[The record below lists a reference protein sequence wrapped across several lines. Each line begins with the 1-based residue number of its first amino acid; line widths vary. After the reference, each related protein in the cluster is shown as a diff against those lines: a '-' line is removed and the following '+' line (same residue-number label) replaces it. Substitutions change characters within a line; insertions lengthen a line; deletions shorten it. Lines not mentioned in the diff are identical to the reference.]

1 MLAFTDQWSGSI
13 YQRLNN
19 IQYYFHLK
27 ETNDS
32 LVRENARLRNQLLEN
47 FSYPDTAHTA
57 ITIQDTAG
65 NRHYVYLPAK
75 VVNNSITSAIN
86 YITLYRGKLQGVRPN
101 MGVVSTNGIVGIVSS
116 VSDNYAVVMSLLHKD
131 TRISAMLKHS
141 GNTGTV
147 KWDDVTLDPQH
158 GLFTDIPKTVQVHL
172 GDSVITSG
180 FSTIFPKGIF
190 IGYIDRIKDTRV
202 GNFHDLRIKFGTNF
216 STLQYVYV
224 IQNFGG
230 KEMNQLESTVPH
242 E

>member
-1 MLAFTDQWSGSI
+1 MLAFTDQWSGFW
-13 YQRLNN
+13 YKKANN

-32 LVRENARLRNQLLEN
+32 LIQENTRLRNQLLEN
-47 FSYPDTAHTA
+47 FSHPDTSSES
-57 ITIQDTAG
+57 ISIGDTAG
-65 NRHYVYLPAK
+65 TRHYLYMPAK

-86 YITLYRGKLQGVRPN
+86 YITIYRGKLQGVEPN
-101 MGVVSTNGIVGIVSS
+101 MGVIGTNGIVGIVRS
-116 VSDNYAVVMSLLHKD
+116 VSDNYAVVMSMLHKD
-131 TRISAMLKHS
+131 TRISAMLKSS

-147 KWDDVTLDPQH
+147 RWDDATMDPQH
-158 GLFTDIPKTVQVHL
+158 GVLTDIPRTVQVHI

-190 IGYIDRIKDTRV
+190 IGYIDRIRDPKV
-202 GNFHDLRIKFGTNF
+202 GNFHELRIKFGTNF

-230 KEMNQLESTVPH
+230 KEMHDIESTVPH